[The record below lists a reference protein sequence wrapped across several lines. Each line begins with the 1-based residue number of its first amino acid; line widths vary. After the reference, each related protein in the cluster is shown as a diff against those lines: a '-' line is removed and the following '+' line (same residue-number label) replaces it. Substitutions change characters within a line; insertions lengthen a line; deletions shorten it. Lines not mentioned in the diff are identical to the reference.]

1 MARVVF
7 ATMGSWGDVFPT
19 IGLAKAMA
27 ARGHAVRLATTSAY
41 ASLVEDEELRLVPVG
56 PRFGPEEFAAD
67 PAILDGRQGGY
78 AGFLHLFRTVVFP
91 NLISWVEDL
100 RGAVGDAD
108 LLVSHP
114 TVLASPIV
122 AELTGTRWATFSVF
136 PGLIPSEHTL
146 PSPTRAPLPGGP
158 AGRAM
163 CRSAWRTARW
173 NIRRSFD
180 PAVNAARATFGL
192 PPTRDALFLP
202 ITSGSPYFV
211 GASPRVVHAPP
222 DWPPNIQLTG
232 FFAWDTPRSYSPPDG
247 IAEFF
252 GAGPAPILIT
262 LGGSSA
268 VDPQQ
273 FYPNAV
279 AATRRLGH
287 RALVLSGPTPEPL
300 LLRPTPGTY
309 VVPFAPLSQVA
320 PGCLAAIHHGG
331 IGTTVGLLAAG
342 LPQLIVPRGFDQP
355 QTALRMSRLGVATTT
370 PWTRAS
376 ASALERG
383 LAHLLSTDDYRDNAS
398 SIATSLRR
406 ERGLD
411 NAADAIEQAAHPT
424 AS

>member
-1 MARVVF
+1 MAQVVF
-7 ATMGSWGDVFPT
+7 ATMGSWGDLFPT

-27 ARGHAVRLATTSAY
+27 ARGHGVRLATTSAY
-41 ASLVEDEELRLVPVG
+41 ASLVEDEGLRFVPVG

-100 RGAVGDAD
+100 RDALENAD

-114 TVLASPIV
+114 TVLASPIA
-122 AELTGTRWATFSVF
+122 AELTRTRWATFSVF

-146 PSPTRAPLPGGP
+146 PSPTRTRLPGGP

-163 CRSAWRTARW
+163 RRGAWRTARW

-180 PAVNAARATFGL
+180 PPVNAARASFGL
-192 PPTRDALFLP
+192 PPARDALFLP
-202 ITSGSPYFV
+202 VRSGYPYFV

-232 FFAWDTPRSYSPPDG
+232 FFAWDTPRSYGPPDL
-247 IAEFF
+247 AEEFF
-252 GAGPAPILIT
+252 RAGPEPILVT

-279 AATRRLGH
+279 TATRRLGH
-287 RALVLSGPTPEPL
+287 RALVLGGPTPAPIRL
-300 LLRPTPGTY
+300 GPSTDTCVL
-309 VVPFAPLSQVA
+309 PFAPLSQVA
-320 PGCLAAIHHGG
+320 PRCRAAIHHGG
-331 IGTTVGLLAAG
+331 IGTTTGLLAAG

-355 QTALRMSRLGVATTT
+355 QTALRMSRLGVATIT
-370 PWTRAS
+370 PWARAS
-376 ASALERG
+376 APALERD
-383 LAHLLSTDDYRDNAS
+383 LANLLSAEKYRDNAS
-398 SIATSLRR
+398 SIATSLRQ

-411 NAADAIEQAAHPT
+411 TAADAIEQLIG
-424 AS
+424 SIV